1 MEKKLSS
8 KYIHI
13 YMSIS
18 LVLIRLISKTL
29 KLFPFALVMVFIV
42 LFYFI
47 PENVISDIISEWQK
61 SDVSDRLRIIRLC
74 LEITF
79 LCALTAVFFE
89 FLCSDEFLPRKKV
102 NQNEEVN
109 NR

>member
-8 KYIHI
+8 KYIYI
-13 YMSIS
+13 YMSIFC
-18 LVLIRLISKTL
+18 VLIRLISKTL
-29 KLFPFALVMVFIV
+29 KLFPFALVMVFTV
-42 LFYFI
+42 SFYFM
-47 PENVISDIISEWQK
+47 PENVISDIISEWQR
-61 SDVSDRLRIIRLC
+61 SDVSDRLRIIRLY

-89 FLCSDEFLPRKKV
+89 FLCSDEFLPRKKF

>member
-29 KLFPFALVMVFIV
+29 KLFPFALVMVFTV

-47 PENVISDIISEWQK
+47 PENVIGDIISEWQK

-79 LCALTAVFFE
+79 LCALTAVFLNFFALMSFCRE
-89 FLCSDEFLPRKKV
+89 RKLTKMKK
-102 NQNEEVN
+102 
-109 NR
+109 

>member
-29 KLFPFALVMVFIV
+29 KLFPFALVMVFTV

-47 PENVISDIISEWQK
+47 PENVISEWQK

>member
-1 MEKKLSS
+1 MEKKLIS

-13 YMSIS
+13 YMSIYC
-18 LVLIRLISKTL
+18 VLIRLISKTL
-29 KLFPFALVMVFIV
+29 KLFPFALVMVFTV
-42 LFYFI
+42 SFYFM
-47 PENVISDIISEWQK
+47 PENVISDIISEWQG

-79 LCALTAVFFE
+79 LCAFTAVFFE
-89 FLCSDEFLPRKKV
+89 FLCSDEFLPRKKA

>member
-29 KLFPFALVMVFIV
+29 KLFPFALVMVFTV
-42 LFYFI
+42 LFYGRCEQV
-47 PENVISDIISEWQK
+47 PDMRSSY
-61 SDVSDRLRIIRLC
+61 SSG
-74 LEITF
+74 
-79 LCALTAVFFE
+79 AH
-89 FLCSDEFLPRKKV
+89 PRGTS
-102 NQNEEVN
+102 
-109 NR
+109 